1 MDTKPSFPDRLYG
14 ALLRLLPFDF
24 RREFGIRIAL
34 GAAPRDIVRS
44 VIREGM
50 SMVGAG
56 LIVGLGGA
64 FELTRFLRRLLFE
77 VQPTDVTTYALV
89 CVLFVSAALIAC
101 AVPAYRAARIDPQT
115 ALRCD

>member
-1 MDTKPSFPDRLYG
+1 
-14 ALLRLLPFDF
+14 LLIAVAGIASMLVLLV
-24 RREFGIRIAL
+24 RQRTREFGIRIAL
-34 GAAPRDIVRS
+34 GAAPRDIVSS

-56 LIVGLGGA
+56 LILGLGGA
-64 FELTRFLRRLLFE
+64 FELTRFLRRMLFE

-89 CVLFVSAALIAC
+89 SVLFLSAALIAC